1 MRLEATGLTFVSQ
14 NKLYCIENPTFYWG
28 DDCMARFGKIA
39 AIGCLIPIG
48 LVALIPLFAWGCS
61 KFIDID
67 SKWIKKGISDAFEK
81 EEFSFDAQFEFHQ
94 EGSSSEDIT
103 SLILLGT
110 LKQKSLFGK
119 ELPVALQTKDN
130 GNTWKMVNN
139 SIGADSDFRDGA
151 ESWEYFGVALLNGKI
166 GKVYSN
172 VKDSVSSFGKSIILE
187 KRSTYNKHFGDCSSE
202 LVFAQEDPNW
212 FICGYDNKYSSAHE
226 IRILHKTEGSSKI
239 QSSFPNKWHLF
250 RTENGRIYDFHVK
263 GNMMA
268 AAIVFDRGPT
278 TWLHYLYYSVDG
290 GKNWK
295 NEKLPNISDA
305 RLVISDNKIAV
316 LGLENFYNEGW
327 IRVHILTMPNPKK

>member
-1 MRLEATGLTFVSQ
+1 MRLEATGLTFDLW
-14 NKLYCIENPTFYWG
+14 NKLYCLQLSTFYWG

-48 LVALIPLFAWGCS
+48 LVTLIPLFAWGYF
-61 KFIDID
+61 KLIDID
-67 SKWIKKGISDAFEK
+67 SKWIEKEISDAFEK

-110 LKQKSLFGK
+110 LKQKSLFRK

-151 ESWEYFGVALLNGKI
+151 ESWEYFGVAVLNGKI

-202 LVFAQEDPNW
+202 LVLPRKTRTSLFADMTTSILRHTKFASYIRQKVHPRYKVHFPTNG
-212 FICGYDNKYSSAHE
+212 ICFVQKMGAYTIFTSRE
-226 IRILHKTEGSSKI
+226 T
-239 QSSFPNKWHLF
+239 
-250 RTENGRIYDFHVK
+250 
-263 GNMMA
+263 
-268 AAIVFDRGPT
+268 
-278 TWLHYLYYSVDG
+278 
-290 GKNWK
+290 
-295 NEKLPNISDA
+295 
-305 RLVISDNKIAV
+305 
-316 LGLENFYNEGW
+316 
-327 IRVHILTMPNPKK
+327 